1 MGRTFTLR
9 VLPGEF
15 AICRLGANE
24 RFPEWAQHGFSS
36 ITRTDDEVSV
46 ICAAAKIPSGT
57 PSTGGWRLLRFE
69 GTFSFSEA
77 GVLSSVADPLAN
89 ARISILTVTTYST
102 DYLLVQDKDLERARS
117 ILSLAGHTI
126 SA

>member
-1 MGRTFTLR
+1 MGRTFRLK

-15 AICRLGANE
+15 AICRLGATE
-24 RFPEWAQHGFSS
+24 RFPDWAQNGFSS
-36 ITRTDDEVSV
+36 ITRTEDEVSV
-46 ICAAAKIPSGT
+46 ICAASQIPAGT
-57 PSTGGWRLLRFE
+57 DSTVGWRLLRFE
-69 GTFSFSEA
+69 GTFAFNEV

-102 DYLLVQDKDLERARS
+102 DYLLVQGKDLERARS
-117 ILSLAGHTI
+117 ILSLAGHTL